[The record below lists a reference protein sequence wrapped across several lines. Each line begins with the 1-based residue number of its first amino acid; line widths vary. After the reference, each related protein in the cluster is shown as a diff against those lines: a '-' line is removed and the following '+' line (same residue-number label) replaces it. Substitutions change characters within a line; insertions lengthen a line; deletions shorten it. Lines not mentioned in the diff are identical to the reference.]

1 MRCIF
6 LVGEDV
12 LCCALGERLIAH
24 CLPQWALSPLPYNA
38 QGVTKLQKRLTK
50 YMGFSRQQPV
60 LCIADTDGQCAVQL
74 LHDWKIRPL
83 AGFALRLAVT
93 EAESWVL
100 ADRQGFSKAFDV
112 PLNKL
117 PQHPDKE
124 RDPKRLILSLAARS
138 KNRLPRAEMV
148 SAHDS
153 GKPGAGYTQHLADF
167 VREHWDV
174 ENAAQHSPSLA
185 RAVAHVRRLAFAGE

>member
-6 LVGEDV
+6 LVGEDA

-24 CLPQWALSPLPYNA
+24 CLPQWALSPPPYNA
-38 QGVTKLQKRLTK
+38 QGVTKLQKRLPK
-50 YMGFSRQQPV
+50 YIDFSRQQSV
-60 LCIADTDGQCAVQL
+60 LCIADTDGKCAVHVL
-74 LHDWKIRPL
+74 RDWKICPS

-93 EAESWVL
+93 EAESWAL
-100 ADRQGFSKAFDV
+100 ADRQRFAEAFGV

-117 PQHPDKE
+117 PQRPDE
-124 RDPKRLILSLAARS
+124 VRDPKRLIVTLVNHS
-138 KNRLPRAEMV
+138 KKRLLREEMV

-153 GKPGAGYTQHLADF
+153 SKPGAGYTRHLADF
-167 VREHWDV
+167 VRKHWDV